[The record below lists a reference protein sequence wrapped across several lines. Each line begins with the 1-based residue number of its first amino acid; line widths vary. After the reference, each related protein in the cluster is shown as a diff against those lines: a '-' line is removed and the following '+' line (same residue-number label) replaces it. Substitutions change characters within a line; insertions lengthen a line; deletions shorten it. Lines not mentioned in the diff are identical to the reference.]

1 MCMIINVSTKSISLS
16 EWNKKIRE
24 YDTKWLILQCRGLRY
39 LLNTLEDE
47 IDATVEKVRTG
58 KDEIPD
64 EIYRTTIYPLED
76 QCMDLD
82 AQLVEIEDEIDR
94 LDIDMGI
101 DVDAR

>member
-1 MCMIINVSTKSISLS
+1 MIINISTNNVSLS
-16 EWNKKIRE
+16 EWNRKIRE
-24 YDTKWLILQCRGLRY
+24 HDTKWLILQYRGLRY

-64 EIYRTTIYPLED
+64 EIYHVTIYPLED

-82 AQLVEIEDEIDR
+82 AQLVEIEDVIDR